1 MCGITGFIELKRD
14 DSAKIGQSMAEVL
27 QQRGPDDAG
36 VWIDEAVGVV
46 LAHRRLSVLD
56 LTAAGHQPMQSSSG
70 RYSIVFNGEI
80 YNHLCLRTELG
91 EYPWRGR
98 SDTETLLVAIET
110 WGIENAL
117 KNVIGMFAI
126 AIWDRDREE
135 LTLARDRLGE
145 KPLFYGWQ
153 GSAFLFGSELKAL
166 KMHPAWHAQINRD
179 ALAAYMRYG
188 YVPSPHSIYEGIQK
202 LLPGSYLTIKASLP
216 KAAQVDAKFYW
227 SIPTQLQATNNLQL
241 SDEDAI
247 QTLDTLLTQA
257 VGSQM
262 LADVPLGAFLSGGID
277 SSTVVALMQAQSP
290 RPIKTFS
297 IGFNDS
303 TYDEAPYAKKVAAHL
318 GTDHTELY
326 VSSTDALSVIP
337 QLPQIYDEPFGDS
350 SQIPTYLVARMAR
363 QHVTVSLS
371 GDGGDEL
378 FGGYNRYSWGAST
391 WSAIGNFP
399 QVARTV
405 AARGIEFISPTHWDR
420 LSQVLPKALRFSAF
434 GDKVHKFASVLDSND
449 FDELYRRLVT
459 QQRESK
465 SVVLNSKGLSSWA
478 DSLTPS
484 FREFDL
490 PDRMMFR
497 DLLGYLHDDILVKV
511 DRASMAVSLEV
522 RVPFLDRR
530 VVEFALAQSPHMKI
544 RDGQGKWILR
554 KVLDRYMPRDLVER
568 PKQGF
573 GVPLETWLRGPLREW
588 VEQLINKDRLYRE
601 GFLDVNMI
609 HTKWEEHLSGRR
621 NWQHWLWNVLMFQAW
636 LEKQQS

>member
-36 VWIDEAVGVV
+36 VWSDEAVGVV

-56 LTAAGHQPMQSSSG
+56 LTAAGHQPMQSLRG

-91 EYPWRGR
+91 EHPWRGR

-241 SDEDAI
+241 SDDEAI

-277 SSTVVALMQAQSP
+277 SSTVVALMQAQSA

-378 FGGYNRYSWGAST
+378 FGGYNRYSWGPST
-391 WSAIGNFP
+391 WNAIGMLP
-399 QVARTV
+399 QVARTAV
-405 AARGIEFISPTHWDR
+405 ARGIELISPTQWDR
-420 LSQVLPKALRFSAF
+420 LSQVMPKALRFSAF
-434 GDKVHKFASVLDSND
+434 GDKVHKFASVLDSSD

-459 QQRESK
+459 QQRETK
-465 SVVLNSKGLSSWA
+465 SIVLNSKEFSSWA

-490 PDRMMFR
+490 PERMMFR
-497 DLLGYLHDDILVKV
+497 DLLGYLQDDILVKV
-511 DRASMAVSLEV
+511 DRASMAVSLEA

-530 VVEFALAQSPHMKI
+530 VVEFALAQPPRMKI
-544 RDGQGKWILR
+544 RNGQGKWILR
-554 KVLDRYMPRDLVER
+554 KVLDRYMPRELVER

-588 VEQLINKDRLYRE
+588 AEQLINKDRLYRE
-601 GFLDVNMI
+601 GFLDVKAI
-609 HTKWEEHLSGRR
+609 HIKWEEHLSGRR